1 VSRESKVL
9 IGVGAL
15 VVIGLILALMGQTT
29 FGVIAVLIGL
39 AVGVIALRVTQPD
52 ASDPFAAA
60 RSEAD
65 LTNTGTL
72 TPSDGLA
79 PWSPDGGLNA
89 WTPPTDLASPPAAPT
104 YEPPAYEAPAYEPPA
119 YEPPAY
125 EPPALETPTYEAPA
139 YDAPAYEPPAYEPPA
154 YEAPTYQPEPVTEPE
169 PTSAGSWDEGWDSSV
184 SWAPEAEPTVEAP
197 QAFQPEPYQPDS
209 YQPDSYQPESN
220 PLDDLVGLDSLDPI
234 AEVERIES
242 RGSMFDAP
250 KDYQP
255 VSGFDDVDIH
265 GNAIINEQVSTADD
279 IMAASQ
285 ATELNLASSDEQ
297 TELQKLLAK
306 VQIRLSAYE

>member
-15 VVIGLILALMGQTT
+15 VVIGLILALIGQPTI
-29 FGVIAVLIGL
+29 GVIAVLIGL
-39 AVGVIALRVTQPD
+39 VAGVAGLRFTKQD
-52 ASDPFAAA
+52 ASDPFADA

-65 LTNTGTL
+65 LSNTGTL
-72 TPSDGLA
+72 TPNDGLA

-89 WTPPTDLASPPAAPT
+89 WTPPTDLATPPPAAPS
-104 YEPPAYEAPAYEPPA
+104 YDAPVQD
-119 YEPPAY
+119 
-125 EPPALETPTYEAPA
+125 TPTYEAPA
-139 YDAPAYEPPAYEPPA
+139 YEAPT
-154 YEAPTYQPEPVTEPE
+154 YEAPTYEAPTYEPPAPTFEAPTYRSLADPEPVAEPAA
-169 PTSAGSWDEGWDSSV
+169 PSSWDDGWDSTV
-184 SWAPEAEPTVEAP
+184 SWAPDAEPALDAP
-197 QAFQPEPYQPDS
+197 ADLQRPEHPQPEYQQPEYQQPEYQPADLHGS
-209 YQPDSYQPESN
+209 ESN

-242 RGSMFDAP
+242 RSTSLFGGDPTFQAP
-250 KDYQP
+250 
-255 VSGFDDVDIH
+255 
-265 GNAIINEQVSTADD
+265 IINEQVSTADD

-285 ATELNLASSDEQ
+285 ATELNLGDSGEQ